1 MRSVRPPCGQQRAG
15 AGLYSCAG
23 AGPGKG
29 GPGIE
34 MASFPP
40 ETQKTQVW
48 MFFPLEPSQLE
59 SLY

>member
-1 MRSVRPPCGQQRAG
+1 MH
-15 AGLYSCAG
+15 SCAG
-23 AGPGKG
+23 VGPGKG